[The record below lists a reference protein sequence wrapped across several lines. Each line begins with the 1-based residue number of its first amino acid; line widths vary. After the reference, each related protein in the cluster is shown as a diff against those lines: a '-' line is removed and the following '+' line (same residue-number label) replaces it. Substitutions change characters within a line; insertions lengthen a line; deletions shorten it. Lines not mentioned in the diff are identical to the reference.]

1 MKRDWRAARAK
12 VEAEGRC
19 RVCGRSDLRLEAAHI
34 VSRARVRPGAG
45 EDPANI
51 VPLCARDC
59 HARYDRRALDLLPY
73 LTRVE
78 QAKAVELHPGGLL
91 GAVER
96 ITGERFAP
104 VNAGFL
110 DRDPVSSVDESEPA
124 DAVTPTGSSTNRMR
138 VD

>member
-1 MKRDWRAARAK
+1 

-45 EDPANI
+45 EDPLNI
-51 VPLCARDC
+51 IPLCARDC
-59 HARYDRRALDLLPY
+59 HRATTGVPWTSLPY
-73 LTRVE
+73 LTREE

-104 VNAGFL
+104 AP
-110 DRDPVSSVDESEPA
+110 RRPA
-124 DAVTPTGSSTNRMR
+124 DTSESAPRSGTTTPGTTTSDSPLCTS
-138 VD
+138 

>member
-1 MKRDWRAARAK
+1 LVAVAWEAEVDPAVGVARMKRSWAEARAK

-45 EDPANI
+45 EDPLNI
-51 VPLCARDC
+51 IPLCARDC
-59 HARYDRRALDLLPY
+59 HPRYDRRALDLLPY
-73 LTRVE
+73 LTREE

-104 VNAGFL
+104 VQTFVAEG
-110 DRDPVSSVDESEPA
+110 
-124 DAVTPTGSSTNRMR
+124 G
-138 VD
+138 